1 MATTKKPAAKKPTTT
16 KKAAPRKTTAKTS
29 AAKTTK
35 KPAVVAKA
43 APAKR
48 KAPAKKKVVASKKAK
63 NTNKVRSFRVSG
75 QPESF
80 TNFKITRQTVYWI
93 ILIAFIIFAQLWI
106 LQLQVEVASLLEQQQ
121 SYLNEF

>member
-1 MATTKKPAAKKPTTT
+1 MATTKKPAAKKSTTT
-16 KKAAPRKTTAKTS
+16 KKAAPRKTAAKTS

-35 KPAVVAKA
+35 KPVVVAKA

-48 KAPAKKKVVASKKAK
+48 KAPTKKKTAASK
-63 NTNKVRSFRVSG
+63 NTNNVRSFRVSG

-80 TNFKITRQTVYWI
+80 TTFKITRQTVYWI
-93 ILIAFIIFAQLWI
+93 ILVAFIIFAQLWI